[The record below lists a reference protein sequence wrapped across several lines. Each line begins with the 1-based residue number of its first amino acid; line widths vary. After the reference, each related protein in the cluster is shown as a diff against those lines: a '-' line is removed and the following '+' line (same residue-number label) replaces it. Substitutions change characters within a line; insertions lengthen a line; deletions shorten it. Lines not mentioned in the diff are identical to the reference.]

1 MIYRLT
7 ADRSHNPRGP
17 DGQGWNRMAILPLT
31 PSDRC
36 MLRPRTRQAALDTA
50 RGMARL
56 GLITA
61 YEDCCGHSC
70 QQCKVATAP
79 REEWKP
85 EWLLVEDSRR
95 GGVWLHAD
103 LEKDSFGYYYRSWEA
118 LFRAVRVPVLER
130 KIDQH
135 WGTYFMEA
143 SARTATEGKQ
153 EGGA

>member
-1 MIYRLT
+1 MGVSNFRLV

-50 RGMARL
+50 RGMARF
-56 GLITA
+56 GSIVS
-61 YEDCCGHSC
+61 YEDCCGHTCS
-70 QQCKVATAP
+70 QCKIANAD

-85 EWLLVEDSRR
+85 EWLLIEDDAR

-103 LEKDSFGYYYRSWEA
+103 LEKDSFGHYYKSWEA
-118 LFRAVRVPVLER
+118 LTRAIHVPQLR
-130 KIDQH
+130 RLIDPH
-135 WGTYFMEA
+135 WGAYFKEA
-143 SARTATEGKQ
+143 CHD
-153 EGGA
+153 